1 MTREQWFAATNPD
14 PLVRAVHDEWFAA
27 FGNVG
32 QRLRYDVAARQR
44 LFACAAARMVWD
56 VLPTDARSAVLMSER
71 VAGSEINAA
80 ELPTVRLRLDYGA
93 VTFQQLAF
101 NAAGWASA
109 GAYEAGRFMRGHDS
123 TTLYDPMEAAR
134 SAAKSLAT
142 RATGPAPLRHTLK
155 TSAWHAAWT
164 GVYNEARAT
173 QAHYVRDIFPPP
185 NYAPRFDTAWLTS
198 TVVALSR
205 QMDESG
211 DLSIV
216 PILADALEDAG
227 CDDVTLLQCCRE
239 PGGVHVRGNW
249 VVDLVL
255 GRG

>member
-14 PLVRAVHDEWFAA
+14 APLALVRQRVEVAEYQPPRLPPAVARRLA
-27 FGNVG
+27 LFGC
-32 QRLRYDVAARQR
+32 
-44 LFACAAARMVWD
+44 ACARMVWD
-56 VLPTDARSAVLMSER
+56 LLPTDARSSIQVRER
-71 VAGSEINAA
+71 HAEGRASDTDLRAAG
-80 ELPTVRLRLDYGA
+80 VRVTHHAA
-93 VTFQQLAF
+93 VTFTQHALD
-101 NAAGWASA
+101 AAGA
-109 GAYEAGRFMRGHDS
+109 
-123 TTLYDPMEAAR
+123 DPGGAAR
-134 SAAKSLAT
+134 SAAKAIAT
-142 RATGPAPLRHTLK
+142 RAVGPAPTGHTRK
-155 TSAWHAAWT
+155 TSTWHAAWT
-164 GVYNEARAT
+164 RVYDEARAT

-185 NYAPRFDTAWLTS
+185 DYTPRFHTAWLTS

-211 DLSIV
+211 DFSIA